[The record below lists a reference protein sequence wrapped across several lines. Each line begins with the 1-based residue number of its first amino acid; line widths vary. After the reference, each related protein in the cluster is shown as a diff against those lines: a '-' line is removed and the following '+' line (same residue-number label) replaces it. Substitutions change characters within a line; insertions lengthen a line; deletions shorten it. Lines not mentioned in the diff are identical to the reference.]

1 MDKLE
6 YILSRFKDVDT
17 SGTSQSEIIKLYDK
31 FSNDWDNGDEGYEEI
46 NIRMKGNGN
55 V

>member
-17 SGTSQSEIIKLYDK
+17 SGMSQSEILKLYDK
-31 FSNDWDNGDEGYEEI
+31 FSNDWDKGDKDVE
-46 NIRMKGNGN
+46 
-55 V
+55 